1 MARIRLDIP
10 ADFNFTTRI
19 PVRITDLNYGGHVGN
34 DTILTLIHE
43 ARMQFLQQAGYSE
56 LDLAGAALIMGD
68 VAIEFKH
75 EMFYGDHLE
84 VSVAAGDFS
93 RVGFDLYYK
102 LEKVTGDRRVLIAQA
117 KTGMVC
123 FNYQLRKVVAIPSGV
138 PEKLALLQA
147 TTSHQPPTFN

>member
-10 ADFNFTTRI
+10 DDFSFTTRI

-34 DTILTLIHE
+34 DTILTLMHE
-43 ARMQFLQQAGYSE
+43 ARMQFLQEAGYSE
-56 LDLAGAALIMGD
+56 LDLAGAALIMGN

-93 RVGFDLYYK
+93 RAGFDLYYK
-102 LEKVTGDRRVLIAQA
+102 LEKITGDRRVLIAQA

-123 FNYQLRKVVAIPSGV
+123 FNYQLRKVVAVPPGV
-138 PEKLALLQA
+138 PEKLALRPPA
-147 TTSHQPPTFN
+147 TNHQPPIFD